1 MSTKENLTIQELELL
16 SQAYID
22 CHLSILQEREL
33 ELVLISSD
41 ASSPLIDE
49 ARALMSITTRMAQIS
64 PKGNYRKKK
73 KTRLILFKYG
83 SIAAAIAI
91 IVISVIGFFQ
101 SDTANKNLP
110 EIYVCVDGDVVSG
123 EMAQTIANETE
134 DLSMEMLKSVIE
146 EAEKDQRLSTEYLNS
161 IIN

>member
-22 CHLSILQEREL
+22 CRLSILQEREL

-64 PKGNYRKKK
+64 ANGNYRKKK
-73 KTRLILFKYG
+73 KKLILFKYG
-83 SIAAAIAI
+83 SIVAAIAT
-91 IVISVIGFFQ
+91 IVILVIGFFQ

-146 EAEKDQRLSTEYLNS
+146 EAEKDQRLSTEYLKS
-161 IIN
+161 LIN